1 MPRSADNTQ
10 TLTAITRRG
19 AVLALCASTT
29 LLLLAGCARDDPQAS
44 LEAAVQQLQDHIEAK
59 KTSAVMDMLHPRFR
73 AQAELDREWA
83 RNTMTLLF
91 LRYPNVSVVA
101 VTRRSEVDPATP
113 LAGRTEAQV
122 VLSGAQGLIPDR
134 VAPYAITLRWR
145 RESDEWKLLDLDWQ

>member
-29 LLLLAGCARDDPQAS
+29 LLVLAGCARDDPQAS

-91 LRYPNVSVVA
+91 LRYPNVRVVA

-145 RESDEWKLLDLDWQ
+145 RESDEWKLLDLEWQ

>member
-29 LLLLAGCARDDPQAS
+29 LLGLAGCARDDPQAS
-44 LEAAVQQLQDHIEAK
+44 LEVAVQQLQDHIEAK

-91 LRYPNVSVVA
+91 LRYPNVRVVA

-122 VLSGAQGLIPDR
+122 VLSGAQGLIPER
-134 VAPYAITLRWR
+134 VAPYAINLRWR
-145 RESDEWKLLDLDWQ
+145 RESDEWKLLDLEWQ

>member
-1 MPRSADNTQ
+1 MPRSADNRQ

-44 LEAAVQQLQDHIEAK
+44 LETAVQQLQDHIEAK

-73 AQAELDREWA
+73 AQAELDPEWA

-145 RESDEWKLLDLDWQ
+145 RESDEWKLLDLEWQ